1 MQSFSCFAYLLSKR
15 SDHEEDCANFFLRES
30 EFYVLVWSSA
40 YYLIKKCKNLTEIM
54 QLMMKLG
61 YSFSRQFS
69 AKFVVNNVEIYSD
82 YNVPSDPT
90 ISSFT
95 ERFFYLIYYWRV
107 FLYTALPCS

>member
-1 MQSFSCFAYLLSKR
+1 MRHNIGHSTLESAESLYQSSDFLRSKQILKKYFSWSGRLLSKCTK
-15 SDHEEDCANFFLRES
+15 HEEDCANFFLRES

-69 AKFVVNNVEIYSD
+69 AKFVVNNIEIYSEQD
-82 YNVPSDPT
+82 KG
-90 ISSFT
+90 
-95 ERFFYLIYYWRV
+95 
-107 FLYTALPCS
+107 

>member
-1 MQSFSCFAYLLSKR
+1 
-15 SDHEEDCANFFLRES
+15 
-30 EFYVLVWSSA
+30 
-40 YYLIKKCKNLTEIM
+40 M

-95 ERFFYLIYYWRV
+95 ERFFYLIYYWRFFFYIRPYFAPKRRALHWAQLLLQAAAAV
-107 FLYTALPCS
+107 RAAPLY